1 MNRTERLLNDYLKT
15 KLHILK
21 WLLIISM
28 IIWGLSCYQE
38 KEIRV
43 QKLQQRLDQQ
53 KKQMNQLQQEVT
65 KVKTVKRIMASY
77 GCNDEKIYREIMKT
91 WDPVMV
97 AIIIGIESEYRQ
109 YAISSADCYG
119 LMQISWEHGLTD
131 PFDIRTNIS
140 FGACYLKEQ
149 FKQFKTIDGAIWA
162 YNAGPERVGKFMPE
176 ETKAYIRRVKVM
188 IDAYHCQEL
197 GMISET

>member
-1 MNRTERLLNDYLKT
+1 MHQSARFLNYHLKT
-15 KLHILK
+15 NLHIFK
-21 WLLIISM
+21 WLIIISI
-28 IIWGLSCYQE
+28 IIWGLACYQQ

-43 QKLQQRLDQQ
+43 QKLQQLIHQQ

-65 KVKTVKRIMASY
+65 KVKTVKRIMAFY
-77 GCNDEKIYREIMKT
+77 GCNNELIYREIMKT

-97 AIIIGIESEYRQ
+97 AVIIGIESEYRQ

-131 PFDIRTNIS
+131 PFDIRTNIR

-149 FKQFKTIDGAIWA
+149 FKQFKTVDGAIWA

-188 IDAYHCQEL
+188 MEAYRCQEL